1 MSTSTS
7 PDDELGRTASM
18 SDSASDVT
26 RLLVRLRSGEDA
38 VLDEL
43 LPAVYDAL
51 RDIARNQLH
60 GERADHTLQT
70 TELVHEAYMKLVDH
84 ETVDWQDRQHFF
96 AVAARAMRQIL
107 VDHAR
112 QRTAQKRGGGAQ
124 TVPLDDVSPQRELG
138 PGDLI
143 ALNDALDRLAE
154 RDERKAQVVECRF
167 FGGYTTQETADV
179 LGVSRSTVVR
189 DWRAAQAWLNRAM
202 GVGGTESSAEAGD

>member
-1 MSTSTS
+1 MGDST
-7 PDDELGRTASM
+7 
-18 SDSASDVT
+18 SDVT

-38 VLDEL
+38 ALDEL

-51 RDIARNQLH
+51 RTIARSQLR
-60 GERADHTLQT
+60 GERADHTLRT

-96 AVAARAMRQIL
+96 AVTARAMRQIL

-112 QRTAQKRGGGAQ
+112 RRTAQKRGGEAE
-124 TVPLDDVSPQRELG
+124 TVPLDDVTPRRELG
-138 PGDLI
+138 PGTLI
-143 ALNDALDRLAE
+143 ALHDALDRLAE

-202 GVGGTESSAEAGD
+202 GAGGSKASADTGD

>member
-1 MSTSTS
+1 MSASTS
-7 PDDELGRTASM
+7 PDDELGQTASM
-18 SDSASDVT
+18 SEPTSDVT
-26 RLLVRLRSGEDA
+26 RLLVRLRSGKTEA
-38 VLDEL
+38 LDEL
-43 LPAVYDAL
+43 LPAVYDSL
-51 RDIARNQLH
+51 RNIARNQLR
-60 GERADHTLQT
+60 GERADHTLRT

-112 QRTAQKRGGGAQ
+112 HRTAQKRGGAAE
-124 TVPLDDVSPQRELG
+124 TVPLDDVTPRRELG
-138 PGDLI
+138 PATLI
-143 ALNDALDRLAE
+143 ALHDALDRLAE

-179 LGVSRSTVVR
+179 LDVSRSTVVR

-202 GVGGTESSAEAGD
+202 GAGGASANAED

>member
-1 MSTSTS
+1 MSEST
-7 PDDELGRTASM
+7 
-18 SDSASDVT
+18 SDVT
-26 RLLVRLRSGEDA
+26 RLLVRLRNGEEA
-38 VLDEL
+38 ALDEL
-43 LPAVYDAL
+43 LPAVYDSL
-51 RDIARNQLH
+51 RDIARNQLR

-84 ETVDWQDRQHFF
+84 QTVDWQDRQHFF

-112 QRTAQKRGGGAQ
+112 KREAQKRGEAPSE
-124 TVPLDDVSPQRELG
+124 VPLDDITPRKKLG

-143 ALNDALDRLAE
+143 ALNDALDRLAVHDA
-154 RDERKAQVVECRF
+154 RMAQVVECRF

-179 LGVSRSTVVR
+179 LDVSRSTVVR

-202 GVGGTESSAEAGD
+202 GAGGSD

>member
-1 MSTSTS
+1 
-7 PDDELGRTASM
+7 M
-18 SDSASDVT
+18 SDSTSDVT

-38 VLDEL
+38 ALDEL

-51 RDIARNQLH
+51 RTIARSQLR
-60 GERADHTLQT
+60 GERADHTLRT

-96 AVAARAMRQIL
+96 AVTARAMRQIL

-112 QRTAQKRGGGAQ
+112 RRTAQKRGNGASE
-124 TVPLDDVSPQRELG
+124 VPLEDVTQREGLG
-138 PGDLI
+138 PGALI
-143 ALNDALDRLAE
+143 ALHDALDRLAE

-202 GVGGTESSAEAGD
+202 GAGESKASAGTDD

>member
-1 MSTSTS
+1 MSEST
-7 PDDELGRTASM
+7 
-18 SDSASDVT
+18 SDVT
-26 RLLVRLRSGEDA
+26 RLLVRLRGGEEA
-38 VLDEL
+38 ALDEL
-43 LPAVYDAL
+43 LPAVYDSL
-51 RDIARNQLH
+51 RNIARNQLR
-60 GERADHTLQT
+60 GERAGHTLQT
-70 TELVHEAYMKLVDH
+70 TELVHEAYMKMVDH

-112 QRTAQKRGGGAQ
+112 KRTAQKRGGEAEE
-124 TVPLDDVSPQRELG
+124 VPLEDVTPRQDVG

-154 RDERKAQVVECRF
+154 HDERMAQVVECRF

-179 LGVSRSTVVR
+179 LDVSRSTVVR

-202 GVGGTESSAEAGD
+202 QADASETSSNADG

>member
-1 MSTSTS
+1 MSEST
-7 PDDELGRTASM
+7 
-18 SDSASDVT
+18 SDVT
-26 RLLVRLRSGEDA
+26 RLLVRLRGGEEA
-38 VLDEL
+38 ALDEL
-43 LPAVYDAL
+43 LPAMYDSL
-51 RDIARNQLH
+51 RNIARNQLR

-112 QRTAQKRGGGAQ
+112 KREAQKRGGDADE
-124 TVPLDDVSPQRELG
+124 VPLEDVTPRREVG
-138 PGDLI
+138 AGDLI

-154 RDERKAQVVECRF
+154 HDERMAQVVECRF

-179 LGVSRSTVVR
+179 LDVSRSTVVR

-202 GVGGTESSAEAGD
+202 EGDASETSPSADD